1 MYRILETFAV
11 KPDAKGRIALPSA
24 LRKALGG
31 EVGGGFFIRRSMQET
46 CLEMYTSRM
55 WEEELGKI
63 QRLNPYVREHR
74 DFIRRFMAGVR
85 FVEADAV
92 GRGQVYVAVD
102 DPQLRSRIIE
112 ELEQVRAVDVSGEG
126 RLAVVPKARVKEVLG
141 RSPDVADALMMRMY
155 FVLHPPGATK
165 DLARFFG

>member
-1 MYRILETFAV
+1 MYRILETFVV

-31 EVGGGFFIRRSMQET
+31 EVAGGFFIRRSMQET

-92 GRGQVYVAVD
+92 GRVNIHFDREVVLSPVGNFF
-102 DPQLRSRIIE
+102 
-112 ELEQVRAVDVSGEG
+112 ELWDKDLYEQA
-126 RLAVVPKARVKEVLG
+126 LG
-141 RSPDVADALMMRMY
+141 RGESSYAELAERLMGSAGKEGDGSSREI
-155 FVLHPPGATK
+155 
-165 DLARFFG
+165 

>member
-85 FVEADAV
+85 IVEAAAV
-92 GRGQVYVAVD
+92 GRENIPAD
-102 DPQLRSRIIE
+102 
-112 ELEQVRAVDVSGEG
+112 
-126 RLAVVPKARVKEVLG
+126 LAVWAHFEREVVLSPVGNFFELWDKDLYEQALG
-141 RSPDVADALMMRMY
+141 RGESSYAELAEKLMGSAGTVGNASSREI
-155 FVLHPPGATK
+155 
-165 DLARFFG
+165 

>member
-1 MYRILETFAV
+1 MYRILETFVV

-31 EVGGGFFIRRSMQET
+31 EVAGGFFIRRSMQET

-92 GRGQVYVAVD
+92 GRVNIPAD
-102 DPQLRSRIIE
+102 
-112 ELEQVRAVDVSGEG
+112 
-126 RLAVVPKARVKEVLG
+126 LAVWAHFEREVVLSPVGNFFELWDKDLYEQALG
-141 RSPDVADALMMRMY
+141 RGESSYAELAERLMGSAGKEGDGSSREI
-155 FVLHPPGATK
+155 
-165 DLARFFG
+165 